1 MSSKS
6 ASDNCRLCGVS
17 FKIQFGN
24 LPKQSHS
31 SSENIFK
38 PSKRK
43 ECFGV
48 VLSEIVRQVGFS
60 LVQDSSRFSD
70 RVCNPCGRKIR
81 NLGQLYHAQLQRRL
95 HQWKLAKETL
105 TRQIKLVH
113 RGGNQNLYVFVPWL
127 ARLHWGKFLLSY
139 DHEMLSHMN
148 VLTLDCPL
156 VINFTLPSLPLPLKS
171 KMVAIIFIMKLLSQ
185 NYACST
191 D

>member
-24 LPKQSHS
+24 LPKQRHS

-43 ECFGV
+43 ECFVV
-48 VLSEIVRQVGFS
+48 VLSEIFRQVGFP

-113 RGGNQNLYVFVPWL
+113 RGGNQNLNAFVP
-127 ARLHWGKFLLSY
+127 RLTGLRWGKFLLSCGRKS
-139 DHEMLSHMN
+139 LSPLKTQWIPRLPCWN
-148 VLTLDCPL
+148 RKARCL
-156 VINFTLPSLPLPLKS
+156 VIWMWK
-171 KMVAIIFIMKLLSQ
+171 ISQ
-185 NYACST
+185 T
-191 D
+191 ML